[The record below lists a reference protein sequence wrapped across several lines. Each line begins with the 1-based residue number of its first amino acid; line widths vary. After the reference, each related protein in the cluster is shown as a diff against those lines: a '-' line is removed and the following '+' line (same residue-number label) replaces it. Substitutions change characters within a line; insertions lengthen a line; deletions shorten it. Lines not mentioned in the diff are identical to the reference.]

1 MRSPK
6 TLENVAAMNPVDE
19 VATQRRRSRALFTTG
34 LVGLLAFC
42 AYYGVTAKVEDPWH
56 LYLGLA
62 IAVLASVPAL
72 RWAKQARYTLP
83 VFEVFMLTCLSAY
96 AIPLLSGHE
105 QLRRFEPETLTSAA
119 LLVLLYLIVANAT
132 YAAVRAKPKTGATWR
147 NEIVSRDISKFL
159 GYGMVLATAYTIISQ
174 FTGWIPQEY
183 GNILRSIA
191 FGVGNIACFVQSRRW
206 GRGELP
212 QQEKAV
218 FALLLFAQIF
228 FGTASLLL
236 VNGLSL
242 LLLSLLGYIAGAKK
256 IPFLTVL
263 IALVITGVLHNGK
276 SAMRLR
282 YWGEFGLNRN
292 DVAISEL
299 PEFYA
304 NWFTYGLQPPAEDPT
319 KSKNAKLFERASLFH
334 IMCLVVSLT
343 PEPQPYLDGET
354 YTYVWA
360 QFVPRPLW
368 LGAGEKPSAHVATNR
383 LAVYY
388 GLQSSE
394 DSAKT
399 TVGFGLLTEAYAN
412 FGFIGVAVL
421 GMIFAGAFKKISEW
435 SSESPNL
442 SYPGLF
448 MIVLMAWSFM
458 TEYTLSIWISS
469 LWTATAVVLGVP
481 FVTRN
486 FFR

>member
-6 TLENVAAMNPVDE
+6 TLESVAAATAPIDD

-34 LVGLLAFC
+34 LMGLAAFC
-42 AYYGVTAKVEDPWH
+42 AYYGATASVEDPLH

-62 IAVLASVPAL
+62 IAVLAALPAL
-72 RWAKQARYTLP
+72 RWAKRARYSLP
-83 VFEVFMLTCLSAY
+83 VFEVFTLTCLSAY

-119 LLVLLYLIVANAT
+119 LLVLLYLIVANVT
-132 YAAVRAKPKTGATWR
+132 YVIVTAKPKKGPAWR
-147 NEIVSRDISKFL
+147 SEIVSRDISRFL
-159 GYGMVLATAYTIISQ
+159 GYGMLLATVYTIVAQ
-174 FTGWIPQEY
+174 FTDWIPQEY
-183 GNILRSIA
+183 GNIFRSVA

-212 QQEKAV
+212 QQEKIV
-218 FALLLFAQIF
+218 FATMLFAQVF
-228 FGTASLLL
+228 FGIASLLL
-236 VNGLSL
+236 VNGISL
-242 LLLSLLGYIAGAKK
+242 LLLSLLGYVAGAKR
-256 IPFLTVL
+256 IPFFPVL
-263 IALVITGVLHNGK
+263 IALGLTAVLHNGK
-276 SAMRLR
+276 SAMRER
-282 YWGEFGLNRN
+282 YWGPLGMNRH
-292 DVAISEL
+292 DVKIAEL

-304 NWFTYGLQPPAEDPT
+304 SWFTYGLQPPAEDPT

-334 IMCLVVSLT
+334 IMCLVVSVT
-343 PEPQPYLDGET
+343 PERQPFLGGET

-360 QFVPRPLW
+360 QFIPRPFW
-368 LGAGEKPSAHVATNR
+368 PDKPSAHIATNR

-388 GLQSSE
+388 GLQSTE
-394 DSAKT
+394 DTAKT

-421 GMIFAGAFKKISEW
+421 GMIFATGFKKIAEW
-435 SSESPNL
+435 SSESPIL

-481 FVTRN
+481 FLTRN